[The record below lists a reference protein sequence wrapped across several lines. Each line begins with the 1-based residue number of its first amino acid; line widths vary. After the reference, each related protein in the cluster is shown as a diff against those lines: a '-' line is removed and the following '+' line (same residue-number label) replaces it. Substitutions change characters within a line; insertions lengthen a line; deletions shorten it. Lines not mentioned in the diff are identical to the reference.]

1 MTVAIDV
8 EWRATVTPEQAKLKQ
23 RGERLYDRYA
33 KPLEA
38 EHAGKF
44 IAISPSGQLIIGDTM
59 REVAERATAKFG
71 RGNFLF
77 KIGPRS
83 VGRWR

>member
-1 MTVAIDV
+1 MT
-8 EWRATVTPEQAKLKQ
+8 EQAKLKQ
-23 RGERLYDRYA
+23 RGEHLYDRYA

-44 IAISPSGQLIIGDTM
+44 IAISPTGQHLIGDSL
-59 REVAERATAKFG
+59 REVAKRAAEEFG
-71 RGNFLF
+71 RGSFLF

-83 VGRWR
+83 VGKWR

>member
-1 MTVAIDV
+1 MTANQ
-8 EWRATVTPEQAKLKQ
+8 ATLKE
-23 RGERLYDRYA
+23 RGERLYDQYA

-38 EHAGKF
+38 EHTGSF
-44 IAISPSGQLIIGDTM
+44 IAISPAGQIMIGDSL
-59 REVAERATAKFG
+59 REVARRATETFG

>member
-1 MTVAIDV
+1 V
-8 EWRATVTPEQAKLKQ
+8 EADQATLAQH
-23 RGERLYDRYA
+23 GERLYDLYA
-33 KPLEA
+33 KRLEA

-44 IAISPSGQLIIGDTM
+44 IAISPDGQFMIGDTM
-59 REVAERATAKFG
+59 RDVAVRATEAFG

-83 VGRWR
+83 VGTWR

>member
-1 MTVAIDV
+1 VDQTTL
-8 EWRATVTPEQAKLKQ
+8 RQC
-23 RGERLYDRYA
+23 GEPLYDQYA

-44 IAISPSGQLIIGDTM
+44 IAISPAGQILIGDSL
-59 REVAERATAKFG
+59 RDVAKGAADTFG

>member
-1 MTVAIDV
+1 MNVDQ
-8 EWRATVTPEQAKLKQ
+8 ATLTQH
-23 RGERLYDRYA
+23 GERLYDLYA

-44 IAISPSGQLIIGDTM
+44 IAISPDGRLMIDDTM
-59 REVAERATAKFG
+59 RDVAARANKEFG

>member
-1 MTVAIDV
+1 VKIDQ
-8 EWRATVTPEQAKLKQ
+8 ATLAQH
-23 RGERLYDRYA
+23 GERLYDRYA

-38 EHAGKF
+38 EHTGKF
-44 IAISPSGQLIIGDTM
+44 IAIAPDGRLMIGDTL
-59 REVAERATAKFG
+59 RDVAARANSEFG

-83 VGRWR
+83 VGKWR